1 MTPLS
6 RSIARRISLQGPIS
20 IADFM
25 AEALGHPQH
34 GYYMGKDPFGRTGD
48 FITAPEIS
56 QMFGELIGLWCAE
69 VWRLMGSPAPFNLI
83 ELGPGR
89 GTLMQDALRAAKVLP
104 DFTAAAS
111 VHLVETS
118 PVLRDMQAVTLG
130 DHQPA
135 WHDDL
140 TRVPDGPL
148 IVIANEFF
156 DALPV
161 HQFIRTGD
169 GWRENVV
176 TMDAG
181 DADQLVL
188 TAAPAATAATALL
201 AGRETGA
208 QGHIAEVCPAAIS
221 ISTALAERIAQYGG
235 AALVIDYGYAEPTG
249 AATLQAVRRH
259 ERHDFLS
266 DPGTADLT
274 AHVSFRDLRDAAHP
288 HATVYGPV
296 TQRDFLR
303 GLGIELR
310 AEQLVKRATADQR
323 TTIEGACR
331 RLIDPVEMGTLFKA
345 LAFCHRDMPAPPA
358 FETAAISVATTD

>member
-20 IADFM
+20 IAEFM
-25 AEALGHPQH
+25 AEALGHPEH

-69 VWRLMGSPAPFNLI
+69 VWRLMGGPAPFNLI

-89 GTLMQDALRAAKVLP
+89 GTLMQDALRAARVLP
-104 DFTAAAS
+104 QFGEAAS
-111 VHLVETS
+111 IHLVETS

-130 DHQPA
+130 VHHPA

-140 TRVPDGPL
+140 SRVPDGPL

-161 HQFIRTGD
+161 HQFTCTED

-176 TMDAG
+176 TVDG
-181 DADQLVL
+181 GRLVL
-188 TAAPAATAATALL
+188 ASTSVATPATALL
-201 AGRETGA
+201 SGRDAGAKGD
-208 QGHIAEVCPAAIS
+208 IAEICPAAIS
-221 ISTALAERIAQYGG
+221 ITTALAERIAEYGG
-235 AALVIDYGYAEPTG
+235 AALAIDYGQAEPTG
-249 AATLQAVRRH
+249 KATLQAVRQH

-266 DPGTADLT
+266 DPGSADLT
-274 AHVSFRDLRDAAHP
+274 AHVNFSDLRDAAQP

-296 TQRDFLR
+296 PQGDLLR
-303 GLGIELR
+303 SLGIEMR
-310 AEQLVKRATADQR
+310 AEQLMQRATADQR
-323 TTIEGACR
+323 SAIEIACR
-331 RLIDPVEMGTLFKA
+331 RLIDPAEMGTLFKA
-345 LAFCHRDMPAPPA
+345 LAVCHRDMPPPPA
-358 FETAAISVATTD
+358 FDHATTSCP

>member
-1 MTPLS
+1 VTSLS
-6 RSIARRISLQGPIS
+6 RSIARRINLQGPIS

-48 FITAPEIS
+48 FITAPEIN
-56 QMFGELIGLWCAE
+56 QMFGELVGLWCAE

-89 GTLMQDALRAAKVLP
+89 GTLMQDALRAARVLP

-130 DHQPA
+130 DHHPA

-176 TMDAG
+176 TV

-188 TAAPAATAATALL
+188 MAAPAATAAAALL
-201 AGRETGA
+201 AGRKPGA
-208 QGHIAEVCPAAIS
+208 EGDIAEICPAAIS
-221 ISTALAERIAQYGG
+221 ISTALAERIAEHGG
-235 AALVIDYGYAEPTG
+235 AALAIDYGYAEPAG

-274 AHVSFRDLRDAAHP
+274 AHVSFQDLRDAARP

-296 TQRDFLR
+296 TQGDFLR

-310 AEQLVKRATADQR
+310 AEQLMKRATADQR

-331 RLIDPVEMGTLFKA
+331 RLIDPAEMGTLFKA

>member
-6 RSIARRISLQGPIS
+6 RSIVRRISLQGPIS
-20 IADFM
+20 IAEFM

-69 VWRLMGSPAPFNLI
+69 VWRLMGDPSAFNLI

-89 GTLMQDALRAAKVLP
+89 GTLMQDALRAARVLP
-104 DFTAAAS
+104 EFGEAAS
-111 VHLVETS
+111 VHLIETS

-130 DHQPA
+130 DHHPA
-135 WHDDL
+135 WHDDI

-161 HQFIRTGD
+161 HQFKRTGD

-176 TMDAG
+176 TVDG
-181 DADQLVL
+181 DRLVL
-188 TAAPAATAATALL
+188 TTSPAATPATALL
-201 AGRETGA
+201 AGREAAAGA
-208 QGHIAEVCPAAIS
+208 IAEVCPAAIS
-221 ISTALAERIAQYGG
+221 IATAIAERLAEHGG
-235 AALVIDYGYAEPTG
+235 AALAIDYGYAEPTG
-249 AATLQAVRRH
+249 DATLQAVRRH

-274 AHVSFRDLRDAAHP
+274 AHVNFRDLRDAAQP
-288 HATVYGPV
+288 HATVYGPI
-296 TQRDFLR
+296 TQGDLLR
-303 GLGIELR
+303 SLGIEMR
-310 AEQLVKRATADQR
+310 VEQLMQRASADQR
-323 TTIEGACR
+323 HAIESACR
-331 RLIDPVEMGTLFKA
+331 RLIDPAEMGTLFKA
-345 LAFCHRDMPAPPA
+345 LALCHRDMPAPPA
-358 FETAAISVATTD
+358 FDHAATASP

>member
-25 AEALGHPQH
+25 AEALAHPQH

-69 VWRLMGSPAPFNLI
+69 VWRLMGSPALFNLI

-89 GTLMQDALRAAKVLP
+89 GTLMQDALRAARVLP
-104 DFTAAAS
+104 DFAAAAS
-111 VHLVETS
+111 IHLIETS
-118 PVLRDMQAVTLG
+118 PVLRDIQAVTLA
-130 DHQPA
+130 DHRPA

-140 TRVPDGPL
+140 SHVPDGPL

-161 HQFIRTGD
+161 HQFIRTAD

-176 TMDAG
+176 TVND
-181 DADQLVL
+181 DQLVL
-188 TAAPAATAATALL
+188 AAAPAATAATALL
-201 AGRETGA
+201 ANRDAGA
-208 QGHIAEVCPAAIS
+208 EGDIAEICPAAIS
-221 ISTALAERIAQYGG
+221 ISTALAGRIAEHGG
-235 AALVIDYGYAEPTG
+235 GALVIDYGYAEPAG
-249 AATLQAVRRH
+249 IATLQAVRRH

-266 DPGTADLT
+266 DPGAADLT
-274 AHVSFRDLRDAAHP
+274 AHVNFQDLQSAAQE
-288 HATVYGPV
+288 HAAVYGPIS
-296 TQRDFLR
+296 QGDFLR
-303 GLGIELR
+303 NLGIELR
-310 AEQLVKRATADQR
+310 AQQLTQRATADQQAV
-323 TTIEGACR
+323 IESACR
-331 RLIDPVEMGTLFKA
+331 RLIDPAEMGTLFKA
-345 LAFCHRDMPAPPA
+345 LACCHPDMPPPPA
-358 FETAAISVATTD
+358 FENAAISATTTD